1 MRARLHALPFLLL
14 PLLSFSSPANAAVR
28 EIDQACA
35 LPGCFP
41 GDSPGFPV
49 TLAAAGE
56 YRLTS
61 NLDTR
66 VAAGPENV
74 TAIEVSSDAGA
85 VDIDLNGFEIRGPVA
100 CVQATTSCSPAGF
113 GTGVRGSTGT
123 SVRDGTVR
131 GFGANGISLLAAG
144 RVERVRAW
152 DNGGVGIYAL
162 GEGSVVVD
170 SLAFRNGRDGIHT
183 YRYGVIRSSTVA
195 WNGEDGVMGSQRS
208 TVDETLAW
216 ANGRVGFWAD
226 TEFLVRLSVATQN
239 GNGGLSGFAIASVG
253 AANGTYGITASFAD
267 GSAALQCVLAGNTNA
282 PMASL
287 VISLGQNACNGG
299 GC

>member
-1 MRARLHALPFLLL
+1 MPCVLRPLVLALAILL
-14 PLLSFSSPANAAVR
+14 PAAASFAAVR

-41 GDSPGFPV
+41 GDAPGFPV
-49 TLAAAGE
+49 TIAAGGE

-66 VAAGPENV
+66 GAAMPENV
-74 TAIEVSSDAGA
+74 TAIEVLAGLGG
-85 VDIDLNGFEIRGPVA
+85 VDIDLNGFEVRGPVA
-100 CVQATTSCSPAGF
+100 CGQSSGVCSPMGS
-113 GTGVRGSTGT
+113 GTGVRGTAGT
-123 SVRDGTVR
+123 TVRDGSVR
-131 GFGANGISLLAAG
+131 GFGANGVALSGAG

-162 GEGSVVVD
+162 GEGSVVIE
-170 SLAFRNGRDGIHT
+170 SLAFRNGNDGIHT
-183 YRYGVIRSSTVA
+183 YRYGVVRGSTVA
-195 WNGEDGVMGSQRS
+195 WNGEDGVMGSQQS
-208 TVDETLAW
+208 VVDESIAW

-226 TEFLVRLSVATQN
+226 TEFEVRLSVANQN

-253 AANGTYGITASFAD
+253 SGNGTYGITRGFAWS
-267 GSAALQCVLAGNTNA
+267 SAALQCVLAGNATA
-282 PMASL
+282 PMANF
-287 VISLGQNACNGG
+287 VNSLGQNACNGG